1 LLLSI
6 TRPADSDAA
15 EKSELP
21 LKKGDIFMDDYNKQP
36 GQPGYNQSENPGMA
50 TAARMKLSDTAADVR
65 EKVADIGRRAADS
78 IDSSRLSA
86 ASTLDGTASAL
97 HSSADQI
104 SDAAHTA
111 ADKLQATAHSTADK
125 LQATADYFRQT
136 DLKGMVDDLTGV
148 VKRYPGQSLAAAAI
162 LGFVV
167 ARGLRS
173 ND

>member
-1 LLLSI
+1 
-6 TRPADSDAA
+6 
-15 EKSELP
+15 
-21 LKKGDIFMDDYNKQP
+21 MDDYNKQP
-36 GQPGYNQSENPGMA
+36 DQPGYNQSETPGMA
-50 TAARMKLSDTAADVR
+50 TAARMKLSDTAADVK

-78 IDSSRLSA
+78 IDSSRQSA
-86 ASTLDGTASAL
+86 AGALDGTASSL

-104 SDAAHTA
+104 SGAAHTA

-125 LQATADYFRQT
+125 LQATADYVRQT

-162 LGFVV
+162 LGFLV